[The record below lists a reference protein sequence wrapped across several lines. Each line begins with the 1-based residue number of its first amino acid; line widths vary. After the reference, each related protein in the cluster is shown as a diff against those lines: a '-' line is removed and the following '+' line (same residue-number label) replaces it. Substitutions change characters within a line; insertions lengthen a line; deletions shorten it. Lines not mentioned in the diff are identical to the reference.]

1 VATGSAY
8 EGPVEALELYEEVV
22 ARHAQAE
29 RKGAKMPYTS
39 LNGHMFSFL
48 GSDGVMA
55 LRLPGE
61 LREEFLAKYE
71 TDPIEQYGRVMAEY
85 VAIPDGLRLPGELR
99 EAWFHRS
106 HEWVGTL
113 EPEPTKR

>member
-8 EGPVEALELYEEVV
+8 EGPAEALELYEEVV
-22 ARHAQAE
+22 ARHPQAE

-55 LRLPGE
+55 LLRNPAE
-61 LREEFLAKYE
+61 LQEFLAKYE
-71 TDPIEQYGRVMAEY
+71 TDPIERYGRVMAEY
-85 VAIPDGLRLPGELR
+85 VAIPDGVVAEPSGAPGLV
-99 EAWFHRS
+99 RS
-106 HEWVGTL
+106 
-113 EPEPTKR
+113 EP